1 MSITLKKKSKS
12 KTIKVKKGGSGSGNK
27 RARSR
32 SSSSRSSNGSSKKR
46 RLTPGQLK
54 NLVTENI
61 ENKKNYLM
69 YDKENNEDINFVNL
83 NKFNKD
89 KKEDMVLKEEQIKE
103 QETRLL
109 NFLHEKN
116 YDIKRIQESK
126 TMDLFGYYK
135 ENKNYYKIVGF
146 ENYYP
151 VPSHYILKILLEK
164 GNVEDADNT
173 DDEKSSSIHSDSHSD
188 SYGH

>member
-27 RARSR
+27 RVRSR
-32 SSSSRSSNGSSKKR
+32 SSSNGSSKKR
-46 RLTPGQLK
+46 RLTPEQQQLK
-54 NLVTENI
+54 DLVTENI

-69 YDKENNEDINFVNL
+69 YDVTNKEYIDFVNV

-89 KKEDMVLKEEQIKE
+89 KKEDMVLKEKQIKE

-109 NFLHEKN
+109 KKLKNKN
-116 YDIKRIQESK
+116 YDINKILKSK
-126 TMDLFGYYK
+126 TMDLYGYYK
-135 ENKNYYKIVGF
+135 DDENKNYYKMVDFKESNFG
-146 ENYYP
+146 P
-151 VPSHYILKILLEK
+151 LLILLEQK
-164 GNVEDADNT
+164 PDVEDMADT
-173 DDEKSSSIHSDSHSD
+173 DDEKSDSIHSDSHSD